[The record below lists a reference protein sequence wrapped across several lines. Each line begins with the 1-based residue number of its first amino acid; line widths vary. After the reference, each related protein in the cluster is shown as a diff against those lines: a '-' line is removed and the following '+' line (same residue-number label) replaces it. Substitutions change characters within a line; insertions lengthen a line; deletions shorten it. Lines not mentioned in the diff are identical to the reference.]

1 MECNYNWINVLSA
14 LLTPTIAI
22 AGSVIAWLQ
31 YRTNSQ
37 KRKNDLFDRRYNFYQ
52 TLEKFWL
59 QSSDDNCRPHD
70 VEDLIP
76 VAMEARMLFGKD
88 IAQHIISLEN
98 KAHKGSPFFP
108 DDDFIKPFMKYLQLK

>member
-37 KRKNDLFDRRYNFYQ
+37 KRKN
-52 TLEKFWL
+52 
-59 QSSDDNCRPHD
+59 DNCRPHD